1 MGTQKYYKI
10 VQEGFNPLYVGEIF
24 AAQKICIEKNWIIYE
39 HRLLTKLMVLKPFW
53 WPCREASFIFQERTQ
68 YSTQLPIPDLE
79 SSHTGCPV
87 IQAQYTL
94 ARSSNI
100 KMKNL
105 KVDVAK
111 LWRCTAGKNKSRCY
125 QGWRSAIYIRNYSH
139 RNRSNIFQGIFY
151 IG

>member
-53 WPCREASFIFQERTQ
+53 WPCRETSFIFQEKPQ
-68 YSTQLPIPDLE
+68 HSTQLPIPDLE

-100 KMKNL
+100 KWKIWKLVWQNNE
-105 KVDVAK
+105 VALQGK
-111 LWRCTAGKNKSRCY
+111 IEAGVIRDDAQEYIS
-125 QGWRSAIYIRNYSH
+125 GIIAIGLQA
-139 RNRSNIFQGIFY
+139 IFFKEFSV
-151 IG
+151 

>member
-1 MGTQKYYKI
+1 MSAPKYYKI

-53 WPCREASFIFQERTQ
+53 WPCRETSFIFQEPLYPTR
-68 YSTQLPIPDLE
+68 LPIPDLE

-87 IQAQYTL
+87 NQAQYTL

-100 KMKNL
+100 KMKSL
-105 KVDVAK
+105 KFGVAK
-111 LWRCTAGKNKSRCY
+111 LWSCTAGKNRSRCY
-125 QGWRSAIYIRNYSH
+125 QGWRSGIYIRNHSH
-139 RNRSNIFQGIFY
+139 RAPSNMFQRIFC